1 MLASGVRCAFHRL
14 LVEVKN
20 ITDANATVR
29 GAFTRLLD
37 LVRNFIVFEDDGEK
51 VTKLRE
57 SAQAQIRVLV
67 PRILRK

>member
-37 LVRNFIVFEDDGEK
+37 LIRNFIVFEDDGEK